1 VFITLCDKAGYPRFT
16 LGAANVDEAYRKVWA
31 ALMGLVHKHLRRQNT
46 EHMGLLLLD
55 GDDPDMVGAAFS
67 DARLRSTTIRVLAT
81 RGAAATAAVTHAV
94 HTGPG
99 SAGST
104 ALVPAAAPAANSDF
118 GILPA
123 AVGASAAAAAS
134 HPAAVGASAAAA
146 AARPAA
152 VGASAAAAAA
162 RPAAVGASAAVAAH
176 RAAVG
181 NQGAAADGLAASTA
195 ASAAADLPDGAETP
209 ASPAPTPAS
218 AVAAAALASAAA
230 AAAASDLGYLDAAGD
245 GGSTADISDE
255 DTFLDGAEDDLLD
268 GSDSGGDAVEAG
280 PGSQQ

>member
-1 VFITLCDKAGYPRFT
+1 MFITLCDKAGYPRFT

-31 ALMGLVHKHLRRQNT
+31 VLMGLVHKNLRKQST
-46 EHMGLLLLD
+46 EHMGLMLLD
-55 GDDPDMVGAAFS
+55 GDDPDMVVAGFS
-67 DARLRSTTIRVLAT
+67 DARLRSTNIRVLAT
-81 RGAAATAAVTHAV
+81 RGAVATAAVTHGV
-94 HTGPG
+94 QTGPG

-104 ALVPAAAPAANSDF
+104 ALVPAAAAAADSEF
-118 GILPA
+118 VILPA
-123 AVGASAAAAAS
+123 AVGATAAAAVVGASAAAAAS
-134 HPAAVGASAAAA
+134 LPAAVGASTAAA

-152 VGASAAAAAA
+152 VGASAA
-162 RPAAVGASAAVAAH
+162 SAAH

-181 NQGAAADGLAASTA
+181 NQGAAADVLAASTA

-209 ASPAPTPAS
+209 ASPAPAPAS

-230 AAAASDLGYLDAAGD
+230 AAAASELGHLDAAGD